1 MGLVVIYFGTKK
13 QYPELKHHTI
23 ILGPRYKGLLEDIF
37 NKKIL
42 ADDFSSYLHVPTRTD
57 PNLAPEGHEAFY
69 ILIPVPH
76 QDSGIDWDKMAE
88 PFKDK
93 ILTFLDNNYLPG
105 LKENLVTERILTPL
119 DFENDY
125 NSFKGT
131 GFSVEPI
138 FTQSAWF
145 RPHNKSEDI
154 KGLYLVGAGTHP
166 GAGLPGVVSSAKV
179 TTDIILGSKIN

>member
-1 MGLVVIYFGTKK
+1 
-13 QYPELKHHTI
+13 
-23 ILGPRYKGLLEDIF
+23 
-37 NKKIL
+37 
-42 ADDFSSYLHVPTRTD
+42 
-57 PNLAPEGHEAFY
+57 
-69 ILIPVPH
+69 
-76 QDSGIDWDKMAE
+76 
-88 PFKDK
+88 
-93 ILTFLDNNYLPG
+93 LTFLEENYLPG

-119 DFENDY
+119 DFERDY

-154 KGLYLVGAGTHP
+154 DGLYLVGAGTHP

-179 TTDIILGSKIN
+179 TTDLILNRKDMKNGFMKETSGVNVHN

>member
-1 MGLVVIYFGTKK
+1 MQK
-13 QYPELKHHTI
+13 QL
-23 ILGPRYKGLLEDIF
+23 
-37 NKKIL
+37 
-42 ADDFSSYLHVPTRTD
+42 FSSFR
-57 PNLAPEGHEAFY
+57 FC
-69 ILIPVPH
+69 LIII
-76 QDSGIDWDKMAE
+76 GIFFMMVTATKAQFTE
-88 PFKDK
+88 
-93 ILTFLDNNYLPG
+93 ITTNLPG

-119 DFENDY
+119 DFEKDY

-154 KGLYLVGAGTHP
+154 TGLYLVGAGTHP

-179 TTDIILGSKIN
+179 TTDIILGSTIN